1 MTPEERSRVSAEMF
15 REHQAAMH
23 AITQAGAAKAAGW
36 AEAGREMA
44 RTIAGR
50 MVRGVP
56 DLAAIIQGAE
66 PTSEDK
72 EAGEHV
78 A

>member
-1 MTPEERSRVSAEMF
+1 MSPEDRARLSAEMF

-23 AITQAGAAKAAGW
+23 AITQAGAEKAAGW

-44 RTIAGR
+44 RTLAGR

-56 DLAAIIQGAE
+56 DLAALIQGAE
-66 PTSEDK
+66 PASEDK

>member
-1 MTPEERSRVSAEMF
+1 MTPEDRARISAEMF
-15 REHQAAMH
+15 AQHQAAMH
-23 AITQAGAAKAAGW
+23 AITQAGSDKAAGW
-36 AEAGREMA
+36 ADAGREMA
-44 RTIAGR
+44 LTLAGR

-56 DLAAIIQGAE
+56 DLAAVIHGAE
-66 PTSEDK
+66 PTSGE

>member
-1 MTPEERSRVSAEMF
+1 MA
-15 REHQAAMH
+15 
-23 AITQAGAAKAAGW
+23 AITQAGSDKAAGW
-36 AEAGREMA
+36 ADAGREMA
-44 RTIAGR
+44 RTLAGR

-66 PTSEDK
+66 PTSGE
-72 EAGEHV
+72 EGGEHV